1 MSLKVAALAAAATAL
16 LSAKSA
22 VAGTNDCTFQSPYGA
37 TFDITPLQNVAA
49 LNQGVI
55 TTTGGDVPCTETVEQ
70 NYTYY
75 MGICSEVK
83 QEVLPSYCD
92 ASVLATK
99 PYAVQASVQGTC
111 DPSKPGDCHCHSA
124 GLKQGTDGNA
134 YTWGLVNSADPSKGV
149 TLTYSKGEQCVHN
162 GAPDRQVTIRFL
174 CQDTVAST
182 PSRAEEVSHC
192 HYEVDIPSLYGCP
205 TECGSSDGKVCGGKG
220 LCGYDRTNKKAKCF
234 CDDGWTGSGCQNV
247 DAGSGS
253 PLTGLLVVIFLVCLV
268 LVGGIYFLYRQIKTY
283 QDDTQN
289 YIRLQASPMGDE
301 DTV

>member
-1 MSLKVAALAAAATAL
+1 M
-16 LSAKSA
+16 
-22 VAGTNDCTFQSPYGA
+22 
-37 TFDITPLQNVAA
+37 
-49 LNQGVI
+49 
-55 TTTGGDVPCTETVEQ
+55 
-70 NYTYY
+70 
-75 MGICSEVK
+75 
-83 QEVLPSYCD
+83 
-92 ASVLATK
+92 
-99 PYAVQASVQGTC
+99 
-111 DPSKPGDCHCHSA
+111 
-124 GLKQGTDGNA
+124 
-134 YTWGLVNSADPSKGV
+134 
-149 TLTYSKGEQCVHN
+149 
-162 GAPDRQVTIRFL
+162 TIRFL

-182 PSRAEEVSHC
+182 PSRAEEVVGLVCLPLPVLHNIASRLINNLRAQSHC